1 MQNRRIERIS
11 ESLILQYLNQ
21 FGLFHGQ
28 TYNYFSGVASS
39 IYVIW
44 DQTAIGAGKYPVR
57 GSFAKR
63 TLNTVSK
70 DSSYGGSWRSIGLI
84 KPYFRTHL
92 LRLAGGFSALVL
104 VDLLQ
109 LFIPRVVKY
118 AVDSLQ
124 KGVATPRGLLEY
136 GLDIVLIA
144 IAIAGF
150 RFIWRQLILGFSRI
164 VEIDLRNRMFSHLL
178 TLDKAFFQKTTTG
191 EVMALATNDLSSVQL
206 ATGMGVVALVDA
218 VFMGLAAFGFM
229 LYIHPLLTVI
239 ALAPM
244 PVLAFLTRVLS
255 SRLHGRFKRVQE
267 QFSVLTEFV
276 RSTLSSIRLVK
287 AYNQEEHQ
295 SRRFAE
301 MGETYVRNNLKLAFI
316 YGTLYPVSG
325 FIGNSSM
332 LLVLIFGGRL
342 TIAGTITAGDFV
354 AFISYLF
361 IMTWP
366 MMALGWVA
374 DLFQRG
380 ITSLS
385 RIEALMSVR
394 PSLSERE
401 GAPSV
406 SITRGEIRARNLS
419 FRYPGQAELS
429 LKGIDLDVPGGM
441 FLGIVGRTGAGKT
454 TLCNLL
460 ARLFPVPD
468 GRLFFDG
475 SEVNSISINSVRSSI
490 AYVPQDIVLFSDSIA
505 FNIAFGKPEASAAEI
520 EKVARAAAIHD
531 EIAAMPEG
539 YETRIGEKGIK
550 LSGGQRQRIAIA
562 RALLLDRPIIMIDD
576 GLSAVDMET
585 EHAIIRSIASYLQG
599 RTCVIVSHRIA
610 PLADADEIVVM
621 ENGRVVDRGPH
632 QELLARSEFYSSIY
646 RHQTVSGQAD
656 QDGGAVPSGTGGE

>member
-1 MQNRRIERIS
+1 MAKTS
-11 ESLILQYLNQ
+11 PS
-21 FGLFHGQ
+21 
-28 TYNYFSGVASS
+28 
-39 IYVIW
+39 
-44 DQTAIGAGKYPVR
+44 TA
-57 GSFAKR
+57 
-63 TLNTVSK
+63 SK
-70 DSSYGGSWRSIGLI
+70 DFCDGGSWRSIRLL
-84 KPYFRTHL
+84 KPYFRGHL
-92 LRLAGGFSALVL
+92 LRLAGGFSALLL

-109 LFIPRVVKY
+109 LFIPRIIKH

-124 KGVATPRGLLEY
+124 KGVATPRGLSKY
-136 GLDIVLIA
+136 GLYIVLIA

-150 RFIWRQLILGFSRI
+150 RFIWRQLIFGFSRI
-164 VEIDLRNRMFSHLL
+164 IEIDLRNRLFSHLL
-178 TLDKAFFQKTTTG
+178 TLDKVFFQETTTG
-191 EVMALATNDLSSVQL
+191 EVMALATNDLSAVQL
-206 ATGMGVVALVDA
+206 ATGMGGVALVDA

-229 LYIHPLLTVI
+229 LYIDPLLTFI

-244 PVLAFLTRVLS
+244 PILAFLTRILS
-255 SRLHGRFKRVQE
+255 SRLHGRFKKVQE

-295 SRRFAE
+295 ARRFDQ
-301 MGETYVRNNLKLAFI
+301 MGETYVRNNLKLAFV

-332 LLVLIFGGRL
+332 LLVLVFGGRL
-342 TIAGTITAGDFV
+342 AISGTITVGDFV

-366 MMALGWVA
+366 MMAMGWVA

-385 RIEALMSVR
+385 RIEALMNAGPTVA
-394 PSLSERE
+394 ERDD
-401 GAPSV
+401 APSV
-406 SITRGEIRARNLS
+406 PISRGEIGVRNLS
-419 FRYPGQAELS
+419 FRYPGQAGLS
-429 LKGIDLDVPGGM
+429 LKGIDLEVPEAM

-460 ARLFPVPD
+460 ARLFAVPG

-475 SEVNSISINSVRSSI
+475 FDVNSISIDSVRSAI
-490 AYVPQDIVLFSDSIA
+490 AYVPQDVVLFSDTIA
-505 FNIAFGKPEASAAEI
+505 FNIAFGRPEASAAEI

-531 EIAAMPEG
+531 EIAAMPQG

-585 EHAIIRSIASYLQG
+585 EHAIIRSIASYLEG
-599 RTCVIVSHRIA
+599 RTCIIVSHRIA

-632 QELLARSEFYSSIY
+632 RELIARNAFYSSIY
-646 RHQTVSGQAD
+646 RHQTGSGHAED
-656 QDGGAVPSGTGGE
+656 SGTGGGQ

>member
-1 MQNRRIERIS
+1 
-11 ESLILQYLNQ
+11 
-21 FGLFHGQ
+21 
-28 TYNYFSGVASS
+28 
-39 IYVIW
+39 
-44 DQTAIGAGKYPVR
+44 
-57 GSFAKR
+57 
-63 TLNTVSK
+63 VSK
-70 DSSYGGSWRSIGLI
+70 DSGYGGSWRSIDLI

-109 LFIPRVVKY
+109 LFIPRVVKH

-124 KGVATPRGLLEY
+124 KGAATPRGLLEY
-136 GLDIVLIA
+136 GLYIVLIA

-150 RFIWRQLILGFSRI
+150 RYVWRQLILGFSRI

-178 TLDKAFFQKTTTG
+178 TLDKVFFQKTTTG

-206 ATGMGVVALVDA
+206 ATGMGIVAMVDA

-244 PVLAFLTRVLS
+244 PILAFLTRILS
-255 SRLHGRFKRVQE
+255 SRLHGRFKKVQE

-295 SRRFAE
+295 ARRFAE
-301 MGETYVRNNLKLAFI
+301 MGETYVKNNLKLAMI
-316 YGTLYPVSG
+316 YGTLFPVSG

-342 TIAGTITAGDFV
+342 TISGAITVGDFV

-366 MMALGWVA
+366 MMAMGWVA

-380 ITSLS
+380 VTSLS
-385 RIEALMSVR
+385 RIEALMSEK
-394 PSLSERE
+394 PSLLE
-401 GAPSV
+401 GEDAPSV
-406 SITRGEIRARNLS
+406 SISRGEIRARNLS
-419 FRYPGQAELS
+419 FRYPGQSELS
-429 LKGIDLDVPGGM
+429 LKGIDLEVPGGM
-441 FLGIVGRTGAGKT
+441 LLGIVGRTGAGKT

-475 SEVNSISINSVRSSI
+475 SDVNSISINSVRGSI
-490 AYVPQDIVLFSDSIA
+490 AYVPQDIVLFSDTIA

-531 EIAAMPEG
+531 EIAAMPQG

-585 EHAIIRSIASYLQG
+585 EHAIIRSIASYLKG

-632 QELLARSEFYSSIY
+632 HELIARSAFYSSIY
-646 RHQTVSGQAD
+646 RHQTAGAGLARD
-656 QDGGAVPSGTGGE
+656 DTDGE